1 MAANHLL
8 ISDIEIIDEAQL
20 ESVNG
25 GALITATALILAA
38 KVGAK
43 IGPYAAFKAVKYYS
57 AGKWIWGLAKS

>member
-1 MAANHLL
+1 MVNNHLL
-8 ISDIEIIDEAQL
+8 ISDIEIIDETQL
-20 ESVNG
+20 ESVSG

-57 AGKWIWGLAKS
+57 AGKWIWGWVKS